1 MPKSI
6 ISEGKTTNEAIE
18 KGLKELKV
26 SKNSVEIKVLEEKKK
41 TFFDILAPNV
51 VRVELTVKEG
61 AVQKE
66 EPRKTSEPKEVKEV
80 DVKDLEEGKEKLE
93 KFIKEFIAAYDS
105 SITYD
110 IRIEDN
116 SLFVKLEG
124 EAANVLIGYRGAT
137 LNSMQTIFRS
147 VANKGSDANIKV
159 IVDIDNYLD
168 SRRKTLEDLPMVGR
182 KTVSVVLAELFDEPS
197 FAVDTHVYRVSKRLG
212 ITNKK
217 DDVLKTETK
226 LKKYFDKDTWNRV
239 NQQLVLFGRYYCTSK
254 RPKCETCN
262 LKNICK

>member
-66 EPRKTSEPKEVKEV
+66 EPRKTAEPKEVKEV
-80 DVKDLEEGKEKLE
+80 DVKDLEEGKTKLE

-110 IRIEDN
+110 IKIEDN

-159 IVDIDNYLD
+159 IVDIDNYLE
-168 SRRKTLEDLPMVGR
+168 SRRKTLEDLASKLE
-182 KTVSVVLAELFDEPS
+182 KTVKRNGKQVKLEPMSAYERKIIHLKLQDSKYVKTYSVGEGERR
-197 FAVDTHVYRVSKRLG
+197 RV
-212 ITNKK
+212 IIEKK
-217 DDVLKTETK
+217 
-226 LKKYFDKDTWNRV
+226 
-239 NQQLVLFGRYYCTSK
+239 
-254 RPKCETCN
+254 
-262 LKNICK
+262 

>member
-80 DVKDLEEGKEKLE
+80 DVKDLEEGKTKLE

-110 IRIEDN
+110 IKIEDN

-159 IVDIDNYLD
+159 IVDIDNYLE
-168 SRRKTLEDLPMVGR
+168 SRRKTLEDLAFKLE
-182 KTVSVVLAELFDEPS
+182 KTVKRNGKQVKLEPMSAYERKIIHLKLQDSKYVKTYSVGEGERR
-197 FAVDTHVYRVSKRLG
+197 RV
-212 ITNKK
+212 IIEKK
-217 DDVLKTETK
+217 
-226 LKKYFDKDTWNRV
+226 
-239 NQQLVLFGRYYCTSK
+239 
-254 RPKCETCN
+254 
-262 LKNICK
+262 

>member
-80 DVKDLEEGKEKLE
+80 DVKDLEEGKTKLE

-105 SITYD
+105 SINYN
-110 IRIEDN
+110 IKIEDN

-159 IVDIDNYLD
+159 IVDIDNYLE
-168 SRRKTLEDLPMVGR
+168 SRRKTLEDLAFKLE
-182 KTVSVVLAELFDEPS
+182 KTVKRNGKQVKLEPMSAYERKIIHLKLQDSKYVKTYSVGEGERR
-197 FAVDTHVYRVSKRLG
+197 RV
-212 ITNKK
+212 IIEKK
-217 DDVLKTETK
+217 
-226 LKKYFDKDTWNRV
+226 
-239 NQQLVLFGRYYCTSK
+239 
-254 RPKCETCN
+254 
-262 LKNICK
+262 

>member
-26 SKNSVEIKVLEEKKK
+26 SKSNVEIKVLEEKKK

-66 EPRKTSEPKEVKEV
+66 EPRKTAEPKEVKEV
-80 DVKDLEEGKEKLE
+80 DVKELEEGKTKLE

-110 IRIEDN
+110 IKIEDN

-124 EAANVLIGYRGAT
+124 EAA

-159 IVDIDNYLD
+159 IVDIDNYLE
-168 SRRKTLEDLPMVGR
+168 SRRKTLEDLAFKLE
-182 KTVSVVLAELFDEPS
+182 KTVKRNGKQVKLEPMSAYERKIIHLKLQDSKYVKTYSVGEGERR
-197 FAVDTHVYRVSKRLG
+197 RV
-212 ITNKK
+212 IIEKK
-217 DDVLKTETK
+217 
-226 LKKYFDKDTWNRV
+226 
-239 NQQLVLFGRYYCTSK
+239 
-254 RPKCETCN
+254 
-262 LKNICK
+262 